1 MAVKIRLARHG
12 KKGYPFY
19 HVVAAD
25 SRSPRDGRFI
35 EKLGTYNPNTDPATI
50 ELQSDRVLY
59 WLGVGAQPTDTC
71 RSILSHK
78 GILLKKHL
86 LDGVKKGALTEEA
99 AMEKFDAWVA
109 DKESQIQ
116 NKKDQLEKSR
126 QEKHKLRLDA
136 ETKVKDAKAALVAQ
150 KRMAAVQA
158 EVVEATEAEEI
169 AEPVEANVEASA
181 AETAESTEQSEA

>member
-19 HVVAAD
+19 HIVAAD

-71 RSILSHK
+71 RSILSCK

-99 AMEKFDAWVA
+99 ALEKHEAWLAEKDA
-109 DKESQIQ
+109 KIQ
-116 NKKDQLEKSR
+116 NKKDQMEKLH
-126 QEKHKLRLDA
+126 QEKQKLRLEA

-150 KRMAAVQA
+150 KRIAAVQA
-158 EVVEATEAEEI
+158 EVAATVAESAEV
-169 AEPVEANVEASA
+169 AEP
-181 AETAESTEQSEA
+181 AETNGAENAEQSEA

>member
-35 EKLGTYNPNTDPATI
+35 EKLATYNTNTDPATI